1 MMTRS
6 VYGTV
11 NRARPPEW
19 GCRAKNRDRMRAL
32 VLRSIALSAALL
44 SGCVAP
50 RSVPGTIAE
59 LEIPRG
65 AGITSASL
73 GADGRMW
80 FGYVGADGAPGIG
93 SLGPGGDQR
102 TIDLSTGLYG
112 YSVNDIAVDP
122 DGSAWMAIACYPPSV
137 RCSLAGYAVRTP
149 GTAALRKERI
159 ADGAGMPDGI
169 ALSGDTIWITD
180 QREDSVTRVEAHGR
194 QTTYRIP
201 DRSFRPFGLVVTQ
214 RSIYVTGEEPGKIC
228 AIDLRGRVRWLT
240 MPDKTSTLTDLAV
253 APDGTVWVAEYDA
266 DKIVSISP
274 SGAVR
279 AYAVPTPGA
288 QPDAV
293 AVDRSGVVWFTELEG
308 DRLGRITPDGAVK
321 DALMPFGLTS
331 PIFIF
336 AGPADTLYVIGVQ
349 TRWLGLYHAF
359 MGARIPEAAAF
370 TRERG

>member
-6 VYGTV
+6 VYGRVNRDRPTEWERTAK
-11 NRARPPEW
+11 NRARMRPLMP
-19 GCRAKNRDRMRAL
+19 RA
-32 VLRSIALSAALL
+32 IALSALL
-44 SGCVAP
+44 LCACAAP
-50 RSVPGTIAE
+50 KSVPGTIAE
-59 LEIPRG
+59 LQIPRG

-80 FGYVGADGAPGIG
+80 FGYVGSDGAPGIG
-93 SLGPGGDQR
+93 WLGPAGDQK
-102 TIDLSTGLYG
+102 TFDLSTSLYG
-112 YSVNDIAVDP
+112 YSVNDIAIDP
-122 DGSAWMAIACYPPSV
+122 DGSAWMAVACYPPSV

-149 GTAALRKERI
+149 GGEALRKERI
-159 ADGAGMPDGI
+159 GDGSGMPDGI
-169 ALSGDTIWITD
+169 ALTGDTIWVTD
-180 QREDSVTRVEAHGR
+180 QRAGSVTRVDVQGR

-214 RSIYVTGEEPGKIC
+214 RSIYVTGEEPGKVC
-228 AIDLRGRVRWLT
+228 AIDFKGRVRWLM
-240 MPDKTSTLTDLAV
+240 MPDKSSTLTDLAV

-274 SGAVR
+274 SDAVR

-336 AGPADTLYVIGVQ
+336 AGPSDTLYVIGVQ
-349 TRWLGLYHAF
+349 TRWLGLSHAF
-359 MGARIPEAAAF
+359 MGARIPEATASA
-370 TRERG
+370 RERG